1 MSIWAGTGS
10 RKTFRYNDVHS
21 MYGVWDIADNLLD
34 VAPAFFDPVNGDYH
48 LRSTSLCLN
57 AGTNGAPSIPPLD
70 LDGNVRTN
78 GVAVDLGC
86 YEFNNTVFH
95 PADANQNWVIT
106 PAEYAAYAAAWK
118 NSQPWP
124 VAPAK
129 IPADYVTRAGLL
141 QNQAGIYHNDGAGAP
156 LCWKPGTQLVHV
168 PVHPQSKGTL

>member
-1 MSIWAGTGS
+1 
-10 RKTFRYNDVHS
+10 

-48 LRSTSLCLN
+48 LRSTSPCLN
-57 AGTNGAPSIPPLD
+57 AGTNGVLSIPAYD

-106 PAEYAAYAAAWK
+106 AAEYAAYAAAWK

-124 VAPAK
+124 VAPAQV
-129 IPADYVTRAGLL
+129 PADYVTRAGLL
-141 QNQAGIYHNDGAGAP
+141 QNQGGTYHNAGASAP
-156 LCWKPGTQLVHV
+156 LCWKPGTN
-168 PVHPQSKGTL
+168 